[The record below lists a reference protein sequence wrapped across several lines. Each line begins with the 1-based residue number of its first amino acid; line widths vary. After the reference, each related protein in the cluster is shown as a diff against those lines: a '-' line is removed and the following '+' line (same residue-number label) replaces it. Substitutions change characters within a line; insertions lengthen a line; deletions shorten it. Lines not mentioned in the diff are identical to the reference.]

1 MSAQQDGSGPY
12 IRFEVTIA
20 AAIVKRDD
28 TILNDDMLDT
38 TLVFGRPLADGPAI
52 DAGLVTTE
60 RSQAAIAQVLA
71 DLAQAVQVFINQ
83 HYAFL
88 GALEG
93 EGRGMIDDIRETG
106 ETREVIGTAAFRTV
120 SGKGARA

>member
-1 MSAQQDGSGPY
+1 MTDGSGPY

-52 DAGLVTTE
+52 DAGLVPTE
-60 RSQAAIAQVLA
+60 RSQAAIAQLLA
-71 DLAQAVQVFINQ
+71 NLARAVQVFIGQN
-83 HYAFL
+83 YAFL
-88 GALEG
+88 GELEG

-120 SGKGARA
+120 SGKGARV

>member
-1 MSAQQDGSGPY
+1 MA
-12 IRFEVTIA
+12 
-20 AAIVKRDD
+20 
-28 TILNDDMLDT
+28 
-38 TLVFGRPLADGPAI
+38 GR
-52 DAGLVTTE
+52 VTTE

-88 GALEG
+88 GELEG
-93 EGRGMIDDIRETG
+93 EGRGMIDDIREIG

-120 SGKGARA
+120 SGKGARV

>member
-1 MSAQQDGSGPY
+1 MTDGSGPY

-52 DAGLVTTE
+52 DAGLVPTE
-60 RSQAAIAQVLA
+60 RSQAAIASCSRTS
-71 DLAQAVQVFINQ
+71 
-83 HYAFL
+83 L
-88 GALEG
+88 G
-93 EGRGMIDDIRETG
+93 RCRCSS
-106 ETREVIGTAAFRTV
+106 VRTTPF
-120 SGKGARA
+120 SGSWRARAAG